1 MDSNSHIIKETD
13 NFTLKIHTQILDEP
27 NSLVILIH
35 KKIINKKTGK
45 TETIKIYREQIDL
58 YKKNLIR

>member
-1 MDSNSHIIKETD
+1 MDSHSQIIKETD

-58 YKKNLIR
+58 

>member
-1 MDSNSHIIKETD
+1 MDSHSKIIKETD

-58 YKKNLIR
+58 

>member
-58 YKKNLIR
+58 